1 LITCGGAECSD
12 EGAGMNLL
20 APFGLALGVL
30 IPVLILF
37 YLLKVRRQEYE
48 VGSTYLWQDLLRDL
62 AAHEPWQRF
71 HWSILLMLQ
80 LLLVGLLVFAIAR
93 PFYVAQAEEV
103 VHAVIVLDGGA
114 SMQSTDVDPNRF
126 EVAKKDAEDAVHNLA
141 EGSIGTVI
149 LAADQPRVL
158 APATADR
165 GTLERAIDGAQVPY
179 SASDVGQALAL
190 ASSLGQSGVGPDGS
204 RARLRVF
211 LFTDGAY
218 GSIVGGEADT
228 LDIRLTQIGTSG
240 DNQGITA
247 LSARADPVNANQ
259 FQVYARVRN
268 YADAPYH
275 GTLSLM
281 VDGNLNESRD
291 VTLPAESDDGS
302 TSEYIFSDLPV
313 GARAVEARLA
323 GNDVFPLDNS
333 AYGVLDVGRRSEIL
347 LVTNG
352 NVFLEKMLSLLPAG
366 DISRVTPR
374 RYASVD
380 VDHYDVVVFDSFVPD
395 ALPRGNILIFNPA
408 ESALFSIDGAVTRPA
423 IRNWERDDPLLRFV
437 DLRDVAIARAQK
449 ITPPGWMRTLVSTD
463 DAPLLLAGEQDGKR
477 VVMFTFDLRQ
487 SNLPLSAA
495 FPILMS
501 NTLGYLEPGGQTA
514 EHDLRPGDL
523 LTISPLP
530 QAEEV
535 VVRRPNNGPSQT
547 FPSDG
552 HAIQFTDTTTPGLY
566 TVVQRAAGQTLLEEP
581 FAINASDETESDV
594 RPKPIALGSGKTLQ
608 AGGAPDLVPINREI
622 WMWLIPPVLLLLLV
636 EWFWFHRRS

>member
-1 LITCGGAECSD
+1 MS
-12 EGAGMNLL
+12 LL
-20 APFGLALGVL
+20 APLGLALGIL
-30 IPVLILF
+30 IPILILF

-71 HWSILLMLQ
+71 HWSVLLMLQ
-80 LLLVGLLVFAIAR
+80 LLLVGLLVFAVAR

-114 SMQSTDVDPNRF
+114 SMQATDVDPNRF
-126 EVAKKDAEDAVHNLA
+126 ESAKKAAKDAVHGLA
-141 EGSIGTVI
+141 DGSVGTVI

-165 GTLERAIDGAQVPY
+165 GALERAIDGAQVTY
-179 SASDVGQALAL
+179 GEADIGQALAL
-190 ASSLGQSGVGPDGS
+190 ASSLEQSGAGPDGI
-204 RARLRVF
+204 RTRLRVF
-211 LFTDGAY
+211 LFTDGSY

-228 LDIRLTQIGTSG
+228 LDIRLTQIGNSG
-240 DNQGITA
+240 QNQGITA
-247 LSARADPVNANQ
+247 LSARADPLNANR
-259 FQVYARVRN
+259 FQVFARVRN
-268 YADAPYH
+268 YADTPYQ

-281 VDGNLNESRD
+281 VDGALNESRD
-291 VTLPAESDDGS
+291 VNLPPDGDDAAS
-302 TSEYIFSDLPV
+302 SEYIFSDLPV

-323 GNDVFPLDNS
+323 GSDVYPLDNT

-374 RYASVD
+374 RYPSVD
-380 VDHYDVVVFDSFVPD
+380 VDHYDVVIFDSYVPD
-395 ALPRGNILIFNPA
+395 ALPNGNILIFNPSDSGLFPA
-408 ESALFSIDGAVTRPA
+408 EGTVNRPT
-423 IRNWERDDPLLRFV
+423 IRSWEREDPLLRFV
-437 DLRDVAIARAQK
+437 DLREVAIARAQK
-449 ITPPGWMRTLVSTD
+449 ITPPGWMRTLVSSD
-463 DAPLLLAGEQDGKR
+463 DAPLMLAGEQDGKR

-487 SNLPLSAA
+487 SNLQLSAA

-514 EHDLRPGDL
+514 DHDLRPGDTL
-523 LTISPLP
+523 NVTPLP

-535 VVRRPNNGPSQT
+535 MVRRPNGPSQS
-547 FPSDG
+547 FASEG
-552 HAIQFTDTTTPGLY
+552 HAIQFDDTNLPGLY

-581 FAINASDETESDV
+581 FAVNASDEKESDV
-594 RPKPIALGSGKTLQ
+594 RPKPIALGSGRTLQ
-608 AGGAPDLVPINREI
+608 AGGPPDLVPVNREI
-622 WMWLIPPVLLLLLV
+622 WTWLIAPVLLLLLV
-636 EWFWFHRRS
+636 EWFWFHRKS

>member
-1 LITCGGAECSD
+1 
-12 EGAGMNLL
+12 MNLL
-20 APFGLALGVL
+20 APLGLALGVL
-30 IPVLILF
+30 IPILVLF

-71 HWSILLMLQ
+71 HWSILLILQ

-114 SMQSTDVDPNRF
+114 SMQATDVDPNRF
-126 EVAKKDAEDAVHNLA
+126 EAAKRAAKDAVHNLA
-141 EGSIGTVI
+141 DGSVGTVI

-158 APATADR
+158 APSTADR
-165 GTLERAIDGAQVPY
+165 GALERAIDGAQVTY
-179 SASDVGQALAL
+179 GESDIGQALAL
-190 ASSLGQSGVGPDGS
+190 ASSLGQGGAGPDGA

-228 LDIRLTQIGTSG
+228 LDIRLTQIGSSG
-240 DNQGITA
+240 ENQGITA
-247 LSARADPVNANQ
+247 LSARADPVNVNQ
-259 FQVYARVRN
+259 FQVFARVRN

-281 VDGNLNESRD
+281 VDGTLNESRD
-291 VTLPAESDDGS
+291 VTLPPEGDDAAS
-302 TSEYIFSDLPV
+302 SEFIFSDLPV
-313 GARAVEARLA
+313 GAQAVEARLA

-333 AYGVLDVGRRSEIL
+333 AYSVLDVGRRSEIL
-347 LVTNG
+347 LVTDG

-374 RYASVD
+374 RYPSVD
-380 VDHYDVVVFDSFVPD
+380 VDHYDVVVFDNYVPD
-395 ALPRGNILIFNPA
+395 ALPPGNILIFNPA
-408 ESALFSIDGAVTRPA
+408 ESALFTVDGTVNRPV
-423 IRNWERDDPLLRFV
+423 IRDWQRDDPLLRFV

-449 ITPPGWMRTLVSTD
+449 LTPPGWMRPLVTSD
-463 DAPLLLAGEQDGKR
+463 DAPLMLAGEQDGKR
-477 VVMFTFDLRQ
+477 VVMFSFDLRQ

-501 NTLGYLEPGGQTA
+501 NTLGYLEPGGQA
-514 EHDLRPGDL
+514 AQHDLRPGDM
-523 LTISPLP
+523 LTVSPLP

-535 VVRRPNNGPSQT
+535 VVRRPGGQSQS
-547 FPSDG
+547 FASAG
-552 HAIQFTDTTTPGLY
+552 HPIQFADTDLPGLY

-581 FAINASDETESDV
+581 FAINASDEQESDV
-594 RPKPIALGSGKTLQ
+594 RPKPIALGSGRTLQ
-608 AGGAPDLVPINREI
+608 AGGAPDLVPVNREI
-622 WMWLIPPVLLLLLV
+622 WRWLIPPALVLLLV
-636 EWFWFHRRS
+636 EWFWFHRKS